1 MKVIVYLQYG
11 NVVQFKS
18 KGGGWLIAVTM
29 QLWITEKILSNLG
42 IVGRKNDTGI
52 NNFFQFNLFIKR

>member
-29 QLWITEKILSNLG
+29 QFE
-42 IVGRKNDTGI
+42 
-52 NNFFQFNLFIKR
+52 